1 MSGTLFCFGLGF
13 TARRLALSLAGSGW
27 DVAGTC
33 RTDEKRAA
41 LEAESFTV
49 HLLSDTEELDPSVL
63 ADATHVLQS
72 IPPDEEGDSVARRY
86 GDSLAALPG
95 LEWFGY
101 LSTTG
106 VYGDHGGDWVDEE
119 TAVDAN
125 TDRGARRI
133 MAEEQWQALFET
145 QGLPLHIFRLA
156 GIYGPGRNQLESLRT
171 GRARRIIKP
180 GQVFSR
186 IHVDD
191 IVQILEASIARPD
204 PGRIYNVCDDEAAPP
219 QEVVAFAADLLGE
232 AAPPEIPFE
241 DADLSPMARS
251 FYADNKR
258 VRNDR
263 IKQELGI
270 RLAYPTY
277 RQGLRALLPTVS
289 SRAG

>member
-33 RTDEKRAA
+33 RSAEKQAE
-41 LEAESFTV
+41 LEAQGLTV
-49 HLLSDTEELDPSVL
+49 HLLNETEQPDPSVF
-63 ADATHVLQS
+63 AGATHVLQS

-106 VYGDHGGDWVDEE
+106 VYGDHGGDFVDED
-119 TAVDAN
+119 TPVNAN

-133 MAEEQWQALFET
+133 MAEGEWRALFET

-156 GIYGPGRNQLESLRT
+156 GIYGPGRNQLESLRA

-191 IVQILEASIARPD
+191 IVRILEASIARPD
-204 PGRIYNVCDDEAAPP
+204 PGRVYNVCDDEAAPP
-219 QEVVAFAADLLGE
+219 QDVISFAADLLGE
-232 AAPPEIPFE
+232 APPPEIPFE
-241 DADLSPMARS
+241 AAELSPMALS

-258 VRNDR
+258 VHNDR
-263 IKQELGI
+263 IKRELGV

-277 RQGLRALLPTVS
+277 REGLRALLPTVS
-289 SRAG
+289 SGPG